1 MPVELYGLHGTIR
14 AKPGQRDALLAVLLD
29 AAKYAPRMPGC
40 RLYVVGT
47 IADEPDAISVTEIWD
62 DKAAHDAS
70 LGLESVREI
79 IGRGRPLIAG
89 AGDSVTFTPVGGFGI
104 PGRPPVTGERRVQ
117 APR

>member
-104 PGRPPVTGERRVQ
+104 PGRPPVAGERRVQ
-117 APR
+117 PPR